1 MVNTIKQLQKAQTTN
16 EGSFA
21 SMEGWNTT
29 WPSMPDTTPSLETS
43 KP

>member
-1 MVNTIKQLQKAQTTN
+1 MVNTIQQLQKAQTTS

-29 WPSMPDTTPSLETS
+29 WSSMPDKTPSLETS